1 MNLISTELLETQDQY
16 LDLLKKIVDKPI
28 ESITRVDVDQIN
40 LFWYEK
46 RNLIELAA
54 SYIFS
59 TKDVFAFTGTAN
71 FDMNLV
77 DRRTFFLFGDI
88 RIYDDP
94 LPSYLK
100 VSTLSNNNAFR
111 DAVVRSINISIKAIE
126 QFRGQLLVIPLR
138 SLFELTMDNYDT
150 FYSTAEILF
159 LKEFPQINTSAEFD
173 KVKSLH
179 DIESCGDNSLLK
191 MCPLFDGDNL
201 HSSLAQRIV
210 LFKQN
215 SDSSFYAGLSDTQL
229 YRQTVCSF
237 LAQALAILEMVN
249 QFHVIPYFVNAVAL
263 EYVQIFISLVDAQE
277 GTPLIQI
284 PNIRLIIGKSFTA
297 FIFLQEYEK
306 TSLVLSVDQMLASEK
321 NKSLINEMLKV
332 KDFDDL
338 FDVPKILKKIQPIL
352 ENFVAM
358 D

>member
-16 LDLLKKIVDKPI
+16 LDLLKKIADKPI
-28 ESITRVDVDQIN
+28 ESITRVDIDQIN

-59 TKDVFAFTGTAN
+59 TKDVFVFTGTAN
-71 FDMNLV
+71 FDMDLT

-100 VSTLSNNNAFR
+100 VSILSNNSSFR
-111 DAVVRSINISIKAIE
+111 EAVIRSIHISIKAIE
-126 QFRGQLLVIPLR
+126 QFKGQLLVVPLR
-138 SLFELTMDNYDT
+138 SLFELTSDNYNV
-150 FYSTAEILF
+150 FYSSAETLF
-159 LKEFPQINTSAEFD
+159 LKEFPQIHTSTEFD
-173 KVKSLH
+173 SIKNLD
-179 DIESCGDNSLLK
+179 DIETFGDDSLLK

-201 HSSLAQRIV
+201 HSPLARRIA
-210 LFKQN
+210 LLKQK
-215 SDSSFYAGLSDTQL
+215 SDSSFFVGLSDTQL
-229 YRQTVCSF
+229 YRQTICSF

-263 EYVQIFISLVDAQE
+263 DYVQILISLADARE

-284 PNIRLIIGKSFTA
+284 ANIRLITGKSYTA
-297 FIFLQEYEK
+297 FIFLKEYEK
-306 TSLVLSVDQMLASEK
+306 TNLALSVDQMLASDK
-321 NKSLINEMLKV
+321 NKSLINEMWKV
-332 KDFDDL
+332 KDLDHL
-338 FDVPKILKKIQPIL
+338 FDVSKILKKIQPIL
-352 ENFVAM
+352 DNLAKV